1 MILQRFVRKRGAL
14 FFLALLSAMVLM
26 ACVQPYLPGQRDA
39 KTIYNDSK
47 TGLPDANR
55 PPDKEFW
62 FGTNSIGQDLWAR
75 VWTGIRNSMYLGGAA
90 AAAEIL
96 LGFVLGIL
104 WGYVGRMEFLI
115 KEMYYIVDNIPQTLV
130 LIVMSYIWK
139 PGIPVFLLALSLTG
153 WTEMA
158 RITRNQ
164 VLILR
169 DKEYNLASR
178 CMGSGFLRMLI
189 HNFLPFLL
197 PFIALRASLTIPEV
211 IGREVLLT
219 YIGIGLPA
227 ETVSLGNLIYE
238 GRAFIGQPAL
248 RYQMLFPLG
257 MLIILAAAM
266 YSVGNAVADAADPMK
281 ERLQ

>member
-1 MILQRFVRKRGAL
+1 MILQRFMRKRAAL
-14 FFLALLSAMVLM
+14 FFLALLSAMVLL
-26 ACVQPYLPGQRDA
+26 AWVRPYLPGQRDA
-39 KTIYNDSK
+39 KTIYNDSE
-47 TGLPDANR
+47 TGLPDSNR
-55 PPDKEFW
+55 LPDKEFW

-75 VWTGIRNSMYLGGAA
+75 VWTGMRNSMCLGGTA

-96 LGFVLGIL
+96 LGCVLGIL
-104 WGYVGRMEFLI
+104 WGYAGRLEFLI
-115 KEMYYIVDNIPQTLV
+115 KELYYIVDNIPQTLV

-139 PGIPVFLLALSLTG
+139 PGISVFLLALSLTG

-178 CMGSGFLRMLI
+178 CMGSGFFRMLI

-197 PFIALRASLTIPEV
+197 PFIALRVSLTIPGV

-257 MLIILAAAM
+257 MLIILAVAM
-266 YSVGNAVADAADPMK
+266 YVVGNAAADAADPMK
-281 ERLQ
+281 EREQ